1 MFRHTC
7 KLDLETKVHDPVCT
21 YDEVNVETTYM
32 HASSAY
38 ALTGIQLLLLSMC
51 LHTQCV
57 IVAVQSAKLDE
68 GNYEEIPSN
77 THEGSEPTYSGV
89 VN

>member
-1 MFRHTC
+1 MFRHTS

-38 ALTGIQLLLLSMC
+38 GLTGVLAVQLLLLS
-51 LHTQCV
+51 
-57 IVAVQSAKLDE
+57 VALA
-68 GNYEEIPSN
+68 
-77 THEGSEPTYSGV
+77 YSVCDCSSTKCQVG
-89 VN
+89 